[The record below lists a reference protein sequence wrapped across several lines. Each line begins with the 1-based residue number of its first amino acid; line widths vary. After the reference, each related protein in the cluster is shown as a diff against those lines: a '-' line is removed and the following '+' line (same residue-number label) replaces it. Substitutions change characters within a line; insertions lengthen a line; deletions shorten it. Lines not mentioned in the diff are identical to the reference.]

1 MATAYLFHLVKNHP
15 FVDGNKRVGAVA
27 AVVFLALNDL
37 ALDAPVSEFEEL
49 VLAVAQGQ
57 ADKQAIA
64 QFFREH
70 VS

>member
-37 ALDAPVSEFEEL
+37 TLDAPVSEFEEL